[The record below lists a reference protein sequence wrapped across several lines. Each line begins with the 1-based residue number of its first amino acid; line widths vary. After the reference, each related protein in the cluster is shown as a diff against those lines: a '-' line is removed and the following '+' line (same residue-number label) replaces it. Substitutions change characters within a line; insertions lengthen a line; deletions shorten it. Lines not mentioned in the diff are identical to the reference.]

1 MKELAM
7 NLAIASLMEDIV
19 KEHRQNLR
27 DEMVAEL
34 REIGADSVK
43 VKFGE
48 ESIGK
53 VSLVEPKSKPY
64 IQDEKAFLNWVIA
77 NHPTEVVQMVRE
89 SFKDHILK
97 NVAFTD
103 DGTAILDSGEIV
115 EGVSHRP
122 SSIYV
127 SMRFE
132 KTGRKSLIEKLSTG
146 KLNYNPPMQIGEAVD
161 E

>member
-7 NLAIASLMEDIV
+7 NLAIATLMEDIV

-27 DEMVAEL
+27 DQMVAEL

-48 ESIGK
+48 EGIGK
-53 VSLVEPKSKPY
+53 VSLVEPKSKPF
-64 IQDEKAFLNWVIA
+64 IQNETAFLNWVISS
-77 NHPTEVVQMVRE
+77 HPTEVVQMVRE
-89 SFKDHILK
+89 SFKDHVLK
-97 NVAFTD
+97 NVTFTD

-122 SSIYV
+122 SSGYV

-132 KTGRKSLIEKLSTG
+132 KTGRRSLTEKLSVGT
-146 KLNYNPPMQIGEAVD
+146 LTFNPPMQIGEAEND
-161 E
+161 

>member
-7 NLAIASLMEDIV
+7 SLAIATLMEDIV
-19 KEHRQNLR
+19 KEHRQTLK
-27 DEMVAEL
+27 DEMISEL

-48 ESIGK
+48 EGIGK
-53 VSLVEPKSKPY
+53 VSLVEPKSKPF
-64 IQDEKAFLNWVIA
+64 IQNETAFLNWVIA

-122 SSIYV
+122 STSYL

-132 KTGRKSLIEKLSTG
+132 KTGRKSLIDKLSNGT
-146 KLNYNPPMQIGEAVD
+146 LIYNPPMQIGEATN

>member
-7 NLAIASLMEDIV
+7 SLAIATLMEDIV
-19 KEHRQNLR
+19 KEHRQTLK
-27 DEMVAEL
+27 DEMISEL

-48 ESIGK
+48 EGIGK
-53 VSLVEPKSKPY
+53 VSLVEPKSKPF
-64 IQDEKAFLNWVIA
+64 IQNETAFLNWVIA

-122 SSIYV
+122 STSYL

-132 KTGRKSLIEKLSTG
+132 KTGRKSLIDKLSNGT
-146 KLNYNPPMQIGEAVD
+146 LTYNPPMQIGEATN